1 MRLYI
6 CTYGILGE
14 KKRGMNGDK
23 KSQGQKVCVHTM
35 GSREDIVF
43 LVYTVF
49 FNYVNVSTVQKV
61 K

>member
-1 MRLYI
+1 MEI
-6 CTYGILGE
+6 
-14 KKRGMNGDK
+14 K
-23 KSQGQKVCVHTM
+23 KSQGQKVCVRTM